1 MNQRLNEL
9 FLIDL
14 FKYALL
20 NKRNF
25 ETILPFLKDSFLPDE
40 FSAIWSRA
48 RKYYYQHGSHPTLH
62 LLIQT
67 LQNTKDKKTKNLPQ
81 QLEILGDIRLREIE
95 YEDTELLAT
104 FEEFVRQAKF
114 HELHD
119 QLADLY
125 NEGKRVEAYNLLQK
139 GSEDIRNFS
148 LNSGKF
154 ERVFGDF
161 QTRSYKRMAQ
171 GMGSAF
177 QIPVGI
183 DPIDKDSEGGFFT
196 GETELWLGDSGV
208 GKSKLLVTRAI
219 SSARRGYN
227 VLHVQAEGTEEQC
240 MANYDACWTGVRYM
254 DFRMNRVDSDIV
266 ASRAK
271 IAQKLID
278 TNKGEIF
285 VKCKERFGS
294 ISIQEVRRWA
304 LELIATGVE
313 LHHIVIDYFDL
324 IRIDGMNFNYEGGE
338 VARQIELGR
347 LMKDLAVELNVLV
360 TTATQ
365 AAAIPHELIKQE
377 DFVLTRY
384 NLGQSKRK
392 FEAFSY
398 FLTINRTPDEADE
411 QICRIYADKYRELKA
426 GQTYRIAQSLG
437 NSRFYDRMR
446 TAQLILDDE
455 EQD

>member
-148 LNSGKF
+148 LSSGKF

-183 DPIDKDSEGGFFT
+183 DAIDKDSEGGFFT

-254 DFRMNRVDSDIV
+254 DFRMNRVDSETV
-266 ASRAK
+266 ATRVK

-278 TNKGEIF
+278 TKKGEIF

-347 LMKDLAVELNVLV
+347 LMKDLAVELNCLV

-365 AAAIPHELIKQE
+365 AAAIPHDLIKQE

-446 TAQLILDDE
+446 TAQLILEDE